1 MTARL
6 TRFGARRPWPVVGA
20 WVVLLVASAAAL
32 VLVLPGS
39 LTTEADVAV
48 ETEASRGFELLER
61 HFPQTQEDLELVIVR
76 ARELRVS
83 DPEYA
88 RELSRLT
95 RALDALDGVSVPPA
109 QGDPVVS
116 DDGRATVLP
125 FALAEGASVDV
136 AEPPVVRLDA
146 DPRFDAALYGAA
158 VIDRDFNAAS
168 QHDLKRGE
176 TFGVAAALVI
186 LVLVFGAFVGALV
199 PLLLAAV
206 AIGVTLGLVALLAEG
221 VDLSIFVV
229 NVVAGMGLALGID
242 YTLFVVSR
250 VREERARG
258 LSTSD
263 ALAAAGETASRA
275 VLFSGIAVAVALTG
289 IVFVPDTVLRSL
301 GIGAVL
307 VAVVSVLAAL
317 TLLPAVLAL
326 LGDRVNAL
334 RVPVLGRAAVSGE
347 AEGRFWA
354 WLAERVMRRP
364 LLAALLSGGVLLAAA
379 APVVGLASSRLGVE
393 TLPQRYEARQGYDL
407 LVDAFGYG
415 RLYPTR
421 VVVEG
426 DAQAA
431 ARALEELGR
440 RLEEERGY
448 AAQPVAV
455 SRDGRAAMLEVAV
468 PGDPLGD
475 EAFAAVRELRR
486 RYVPA
491 AGLPEGSRAHVTG
504 VSAANLDYVRVTTD
518 ARPRSFA
525 FVFAMSFLLLMLAFR
540 SLVVPAKA
548 ILLNL
553 LSVGAAYGLLVLVFQ
568 HGVGA
573 GLLGFRQV
581 DAIEVWVPVFLF
593 AILFG
598 LSMDYHVF
606 LLSRIRERYGET
618 RDNAASVAHGIA
630 TTGRVI
636 TGAALIIIVVF
647 TGFALGDLVMLQ
659 QMGFGVAVALLLDA
673 TVIRVVL
680 VPATMRL
687 LGERNWYLPRWLEW
701 LPRVHIESPRLTA
714 AGGERRLTAT
724 ATRRPAARPEREV
737 SRDEP

>member
-1 MTARL
+1 VTERL
-6 TRFGARRPWPVVGA
+6 VSACASRPWPVVAA
-20 WVVLLVASAAAL
+20 WLVLLAASAAAL
-32 VLVLPGS
+32 LLLLPGA

-48 ETEASRGFELLER
+48 DTEASRGFDVIER
-61 HFPQTQEDLELVIVR
+61 HFERAGEDLELVIVR
-76 ARELRVS
+76 ATELTLA
-83 DPEYA
+83 DPEYGRQLGRLA
-88 RELSRLT
+88 EELEAT
-95 RALDALDGVSVPPA
+95 PGITVPPA
-109 QGDPVVS
+109 EDGEEAVAS
-116 DDGRATVLP
+116 SDGRATVLA
-125 FALAEGASVDV
+125 FVLDEGRSVDAAAPAV
-136 AEPPVVRLDA
+136 QRLDA
-146 DPRFDAALYGAA
+146 DERFDAALYGRA

-176 TFGVAAALVI
+176 SFGVAAALVI
-186 LVLVFGAFVGALV
+186 LVLVFGALVSALV
-199 PLLLAAV
+199 PLLLAGV
-206 AIGVTLGLVALLAEG
+206 SIGATLGLIALLAQG
-221 VDLSIFVV
+221 LDLSIFVV
-229 NVVAGMGLALGID
+229 NIVAGMGLALGID
-242 YTLFVVSR
+242 YTLFIVSR
-250 VREERARG
+250 VREERGRG
-258 LSTSD
+258 LPTVE
-263 ALAAAGETASRA
+263 AIRAAGATASRA
-275 VLFSGIAVAVALTG
+275 VLFSGIAVAVALMG
-289 IVFVPDTVLRSL
+289 ILFVPDTVLRSL
-301 GIGAVL
+301 GVGAVL
-307 VAVVSVLAAL
+307 VAVMSVVASL

-326 LGDRVNAL
+326 LGDRLNAI

-364 LLAALLSGGVLLAAA
+364 LVSALLAGGILVAAA

-407 LVDAFGYG
+407 LTEAFGYG

-421 VVVEG
+421 IVVEG
-426 DAQAA
+426 DAEA
-431 ARALEELGR
+431 ARPALEELGA
-440 RLEEERGY
+440 RLEGEERFAGPQVEVSDDGQ
-448 AAQPVAV
+448 AAVLEIAVA
-455 SRDGRAAMLEVAV
+455 GN
-468 PGDPLGD
+468 PLGN
-475 EAFAAVRELRR
+475 EAFEAVRDLRST
-486 RYVPA
+486 YVPETDFP
-491 AGLPEGSRAHVTG
+491 AGSAVYVSG

-518 ARPRSFA
+518 ARPRTFA

-540 SLVVPAKA
+540 SLVVPLKA

-581 DAIEVWVPVFLF
+581 EAIEVWVPVFLF

-618 RDNAASVAHGIA
+618 RDNTHSVAHGIA

-701 LPRVHIESPRLTA
+701 LPRVHIESPRLT
-714 AGGERRLTAT
+714 
-724 ATRRPAARPEREV
+724 RPEPQRTL
-737 SRDEP
+737 P

>member
-1 MTARL
+1 VTERL
-6 TRFGARRPWPVVGA
+6 VSFCARRPWPVVA
-20 WVVLLVASAAAL
+20 VWIALVAASGAAFL
-32 VLVLPGS
+32 LLLPGS

-48 ETEASRGFELLER
+48 DTEASRGFEVVER
-61 HFPQTQEDLELVIVR
+61 RFGRAGEDVEVVIVR
-76 ARELRVS
+76 SSGPTLEDAAYAAALERLAAELAAVPGISLPAAADAGERIVS
-83 DPEYA
+83 
-88 RELSRLT
+88 R
-95 RALDALDGVSVPPA
+95 DA
-109 QGDPVVS
+109 
-116 DDGRATVLP
+116 RATVVGFVLDP
-125 FALAEGASVDV
+125 GTPVDAATPAV
-136 AEPPVVRLDA
+136 ARLDA
-146 DPRFDAALYGAA
+146 DPRFDAALYGRA

-176 TFGVAAALVI
+176 TFGVAAAFVI
-186 LVLVFGAFVGALV
+186 LVAVFGALVSALV
-199 PLLLAAV
+199 PLLLAGI
-206 AIGVTLGLVALLAEG
+206 AIAVTLGVISLLAQG
-221 VDLSIFVV
+221 LDLSIFVV
-229 NVVAGMGLALGID
+229 NIVAGMGLALGID

-250 VREERARG
+250 VREERGRG
-258 LSTSD
+258 LTTD
-263 ALAAAGETASRA
+263 AAIKAAGATASRA
-275 VLFSGIAVAVALTG
+275 VLFSGIAVAVALMG
-289 IVFVPDTVLRSL
+289 ILFVPDTVLRSL
-301 GIGAVL
+301 GVGAVL
-307 VAVVSVLAAL
+307 VAAMSVVASL

-326 LGDRVNAL
+326 LGDRLNAV
-334 RVPVLGRAAVSGE
+334 RVPLLGRAAVSGE

-364 LLAALLSGGVLLAAA
+364 LFSALLAAGVLLAAA

-407 LVDAFGYG
+407 LTEAFGYG

-426 DAQAA
+426 DGEAA
-431 ARALEELGR
+431 LPALERLGE
-440 RLEEERGY
+440 RLDREERFTS
-448 AAQPVAV
+448 PRVEVAD
-455 SRDGRAAMLEVAV
+455 DGRAAMLEVAV
-468 PGDPLGD
+468 AGNPLGD
-475 EAFAAVRELRR
+475 EAFDAVRDLRGA
-486 RYVPA
+486 YVSE
-491 AGLPEGSRAHVTG
+491 AGLPPGSRVYVSG

-518 ARPRSFA
+518 ARPRTFA
-525 FVFAMSFLLLMLAFR
+525 FVFGMSFVLLMLAFR
-540 SLVVPAKA
+540 SLVVPLKA

-568 HGVGA
+568 EGVGA
-573 GLLGFRQV
+573 RLLGFRQV
-581 DAIEVWVPVFLF
+581 EAIEVWVPVFLF

-618 RDNAASVAHGIA
+618 RDNAGSVAYGIA

-647 TGFALGDLVMLQ
+647 IGFALGDLVMLQ

-701 LPRVHIESPRLTA
+701 LPRVHIESPRV
-714 AGGERRLTAT
+714 RLTQ
-724 ATRRPAARPEREV
+724 PEPQRTL
-737 SRDEP
+737 P